1 MDLAV
6 PAAARGPARE
16 AVRSER
22 VPGPT
27 IWAVASGK
35 GGVGKSV
42 LCASLAIGLSQ
53 TGPRAV
59 AVDLDLGGAN
69 LHSLFGCG
77 RARHTLTD
85 FLRGRVKALGD
96 ALTDTTV
103 PGVRL
108 LSGARG
114 ALDIANASHAHKQKI
129 LRGLK
134 RIDAGHVVLDLG
146 AGSHFHTLDAFL
158 AADRRILVV
167 TPEATSIENAYH
179 FLKAAFFRALREV
192 ARAPEVHAALASVL
206 DEARRSGAT
215 PRELVEAASRADVRV
230 GALLRARM
238 RVFDVDL
245 VVNRSDEARGRDPGA
260 QIAATGRASLG
271 ANLRL
276 AAALPTDAS
285 VPVAVERGVP
295 VMQLFPGSRFCRDVG
310 ALVARLCDGEPPQ
323 MPRADTP
330 APAPVTAAPA
340 APRLPA
346 FDGSS
351 PGRHLRRC
359 RERQGL
365 DLAELHE
372 RTRIRHRHL
381 ESIEVERFDAL
392 PGDFY
397 LRAYVRQVA
406 QALGLPDAE
415 AIAQRFVECARAGR
429 EVAAPQPPARRPVPS
444 TEELMALFD
453 DELEL
458 GGRLESRPTRSEPQ
472 ASEGGP
478 LHGLGEPA
486 CEPAPAPLRV
496 VSSAAEL
503 ASYLGPAAA
512 ERASVRDRNARA
524 RRRRRARR

>member
-1 MDLAV
+1 MDPAV
-6 PAAARGPARE
+6 HAPAGRSARE
-16 AVRSER
+16 GVCSARA
-22 VPGPT
+22 PGPT

-42 LCASLAIGLSQ
+42 LCSSLAIGLAQ

-69 LHSLFGCG
+69 LHSLFGVE

-96 ALTDTTV
+96 AVTDTTV
-103 PGVRL
+103 PGVRV

-158 AADRRILVV
+158 AADRRILVL
-167 TPEATSIENAYH
+167 TPEPTAIENAYH
-179 FLKAAFFRALREV
+179 FLKAAFFRALREL
-192 ARAPEVHAALASVL
+192 ARAPEVAAVLASVL

-215 PRELVEAASRADVRV
+215 PRELVEAASRADLRV
-230 GALLRARM
+230 GALLRTRM
-238 RVFDVDL
+238 RAFDVDL
-245 VVNRSDEARGRDPGA
+245 VVNRADEARGRNPGA
-260 QIAATGRASLG
+260 EIAANGRAQLG

-276 AAALPTDAS
+276 AAALPTDPS
-285 VPVAVERGVP
+285 VAAAVERGVP

-310 ALVARLCDGEPPQ
+310 ALVARLVDGEPLPTA
-323 MPRADTP
+323 RAHP
-330 APAPVTAAPA
+330 PAPVAPAPA
-340 APRLPA
+340 APPLPA
-346 FDGSS
+346 FDGTS

-381 ESIEVERFDAL
+381 ESIEAERFDAL
-392 PGDFY
+392 PPDLY
-397 LRAYVRQVA
+397 LREYVRQVA
-406 QALGLPDAE
+406 QALGLPDA
-415 AIAQRFVECARAGR
+415 ALVVQRYIERARAGR
-429 EVAAPQPPARRPVPS
+429 DVSAPLPPVQRPVPS
-444 TEELMALFD
+444 TEDLTALFD
-453 DELEL
+453 DEPEL
-458 GGRLESRPTRSEPQ
+458 DGC
-472 ASEGGP
+472 A
-478 LHGLGEPA
+478 GEPD
-486 CEPAPAPLRV
+486 PQPRRV
-496 VSSAAEL
+496 VTSAAEL
-503 ASYLGPAAA
+503 ATYLGPDAIM
-512 ERASVRDRNARA
+512 RDRSARA
-524 RRRRRARR
+524 RRRRGR